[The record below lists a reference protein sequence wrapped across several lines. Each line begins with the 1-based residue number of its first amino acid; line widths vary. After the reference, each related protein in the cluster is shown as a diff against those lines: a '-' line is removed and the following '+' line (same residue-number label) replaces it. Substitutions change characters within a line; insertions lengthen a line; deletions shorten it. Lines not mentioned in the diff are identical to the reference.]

1 MAGGQCGDP
10 FQLEKLYCPKSKCL
24 IFLIQTADVFQQ
36 DILERVTL
44 SSPTSGNEN
53 HFVGG

>member
-1 MAGGQCGDP
+1 MAGGRCGDP
-10 FQLEKLYCPKSKCL
+10 FQLERLYCPKSKCL
-24 IFLIQTADVFQQ
+24 IIPIQTTDVFQL